1 MLKSSFRVALAAVLG
16 LTVCMTLSAAPAS
29 ARMSGPGGDTFSI
42 MCYALQTRVDALVKE
57 YGADATSDARAFEIL
72 SELQQIGQTWISAG
86 CRDVFG
92 SIAHLNP
99 PPRKHIKLPT
109 SQQSTQVR

>member
-1 MLKSSFRVALAAVLG
+1 MLKSTSRLALAAALG
-16 LTVCMTLSAAPAS
+16 LAVSLTLFAAPAS

-42 MCYALQTRVDALVKE
+42 MCYALQSQVDALVAE
-57 YGADATSDARAFEIL
+57 YGRDETTNARASAIL
-72 SELQQIGQTWISAG
+72 NELQQIGQTWISAG

-92 SIAHLNP
+92 SIAHINP
-99 PPRKHIKLPT
+99 PPRKHIKSPT